1 MMREKGI
8 DGWTVLMERLV
19 LEENHS
25 WWTTHIPVSMNV
37 GRLKVGLKYEAIGG
51 MAPWREIWN
60 TVDGPGEKPLL
71 GVQPWQKR
79 ELRRSP
85 PRKGDQEWIRY
96 RGG

>member
-1 MMREKGI
+1 MPTESIDFIPHDSNNCNLEQATAEEK
-8 DGWTVLMERLV
+8 
-19 LEENHS
+19 
-25 WWTTHIPVSMNV
+25 PVNV

-85 PRKGDQEWIRY
+85 LWKGDQEWIRY
-96 RGG
+96 RGV